1 MTTYLYRASILHF
14 AHKSMQPKGDYT
26 YIKDGVLVTKNGKI
40 LATGEAKKMLSQ
52 YPDAIIHDYRGQLI
66 VPGFIDCHL
75 HFPQTEM
82 IASFGEQLLDWLDNY
97 TFPVEKKFAEPDYAA
112 KIAIIFLRQLY
123 KHGTTTGMV
132 YSSVHKQAT
141 DALFYAAQ
149 QHKML
154 LIAGKVCMD
163 RNCPPWLQDTP
174 SSAQHDSAELIERW
188 HGQDRLL
195 YAITPRFAPTSSPE
209 QLHALGELA
218 QQYPDVYVQSHLSEN
233 RHEIEWVKSL
243 YPNYGGY
250 LDVYDQ
256 FNMLR
261 PKAVYGHCIHMLQS
275 EWQRFA
281 ESGATI
287 AFCPTSNLFLGS
299 GLFDRK
305 TAEQHH
311 IPVALA
317 TDVGGGTSFSMLRTL
332 GEAYKIGQLQGNQLD
347 PMHGLYMMTQ
357 GAALGLGLADKIGN
371 LNPQSDADFVILNPD
386 FDELS
391 TLRFA
396 TYRQPQDIIFA
407 LSMLADDRAIS
418 ATYIAGELVYQ
429 AIPQQ

>member
-1 MTTYLYRASILHF
+1 MTTHLYRASILHF
-14 AHKSMQPKGDYT
+14 AHKSAQPKDDYV
-26 YIKDGVLVTKNGKI
+26 YIEDGVLVTKNAKI
-40 LATGEAKKMLSQ
+40 ITTGEAKTLLNH
-52 YPDAIIHDYRGQLI
+52 YPDAIIHDYSGQLI
-66 VPGFIDCHL
+66 VPGFIDSHL

-97 TFPVEKKFAEPDYAA
+97 TFPVEGKFADPEYAT
-112 KIAIIFLRQLY
+112 KIAAIFLRQLY

-141 DALFYAAQ
+141 DALFRAAQ
-149 QHKML
+149 QHNML

-163 RNCPPWLQDTP
+163 RNCPPWLQDTA
-174 SSAQHDSAELIERW
+174 SSAQRDSAELIERW
-188 HGQDRLL
+188 HDQDRLL
-195 YAITPRFAPTSSPE
+195 YAITPRFAPTSSIE

-218 QQYPDVYVQSHLSEN
+218 QQYPDVYIQSHLSEN
-233 RHEIEWVKSL
+233 LHEIEWVKSL
-243 YPNYGGY
+243 YPSYGGY

-261 PKAVYGHCIHMLQS
+261 PKAVFGHCIHMLES

-299 GLFDRK
+299 GLFDRE
-305 TAEQHH
+305 TAQQHH

-317 TDVGGGTSFSMLRTL
+317 TDVGGGTTFSMLRTL
-332 GEAYKIGQLQGNQLD
+332 GEAYKIGQLQGHQLD
-347 PMHGLYMMTQ
+347 PMDGLYMMTQ

-371 LNPQSDADFVILNPD
+371 LNPKSDADFVILNPD

-391 TLRFA
+391 SLRFA
-396 TYRQPQDIIFA
+396 THRQPQDIIFA

-418 ATYIAGELVYQ
+418 ATYIAGEPVYQ